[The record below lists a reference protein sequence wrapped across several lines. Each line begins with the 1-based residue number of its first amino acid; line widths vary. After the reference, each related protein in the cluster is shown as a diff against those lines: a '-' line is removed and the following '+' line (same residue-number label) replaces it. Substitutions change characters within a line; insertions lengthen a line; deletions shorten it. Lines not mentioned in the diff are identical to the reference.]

1 MSLHAFEYVESN
13 REGGDRY
20 LKLKISDPEI
30 KDFEIQIKIFPY
42 YCHSENLLRIYYI
55 AWKVRNKQVFFSLG
69 IWFSD

>member
-55 AWKVRNKQVFFSLG
+55 A
-69 IWFSD
+69 